1 MVTEHYAGVFPV
13 WLAPVQATVLPVGS
27 DQVDYA
33 RQVVTELRKSGLRVE
48 VDARDEKIGRKI
60 REAEM
65 AKVPAMLVV
74 GGREA
79 ESGQVSVRRHG
90 GEDQGAMT
98 IEAVKSRLLDENR
111 PHE

>member
-1 MVTEHYAGVFPV
+1 
-13 WLAPVQATVLPVGS
+13 
-27 DQVDYA
+27 VDYA
-33 RQVVTELRKSGLRVE
+33 RQVAAELRQGGLRVQ

-79 ESGQVSVRRHG
+79 DSGSVSVRRHG
-90 GEDQGAMT
+90 GEDQGSMT
-98 IEAVKSRLLDENR
+98 VEEAKSRLLDENR